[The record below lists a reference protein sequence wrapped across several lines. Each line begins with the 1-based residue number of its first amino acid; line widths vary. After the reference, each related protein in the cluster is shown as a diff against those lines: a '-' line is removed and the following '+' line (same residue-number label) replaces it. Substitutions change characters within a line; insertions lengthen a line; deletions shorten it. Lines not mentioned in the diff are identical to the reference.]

1 MNGVQW
7 IKITTDIFDD
17 EKIQLIESMP
27 EGDTLIVIWFKILVL
42 AGKQNNSGILSLGTR
57 FITQKRC
64 FQQCFRRKATSVKL
78 ALSMLKNLA

>member
-42 AGKQNNSGILSLGTR
+42 AGKQNNSGILSLGNKVYY
-57 FITQKRC
+57 QKRC
-64 FQQCFRRKATSVKL
+64 FQQCLGERL
-78 ALSMLKNLA
+78 HL